1 MFKVLLALLCLVFSP
16 VVFGEEVVRSQP
28 FEVVE
33 LGPDNL
39 VRLVGEISE
48 PSASAFIQEL
58 YTVSAKS
65 PVVSVYIDSPGGDVL
80 AGIRM
85 IDAVV
90 GIKAVRP
97 GVKLHCFAQTAASM
111 AFIFLQTACD
121 KRVVSSFSLLMSHQ
135 ASLGVRGKAGEI
147 ETRMDLVRQLLQVLD
162 VRVAARLGMSV
173 EDYRTKIVNDWWLVG
188 TKALDVRAADVLG
201 VAACSAELKQCPLVF
216 AGPPQPAN

>member
-1 MFKVLLALLCLVFSP
+1 MRLLFALVCLAFSP
-16 VVFGEEVVRSQP
+16 VVLGK
-28 FEVVE
+28 EVVE

-39 VRLVGEISE
+39 VRLVGEISDA
-48 PSASAFIQEL
+48 SASAFIQEL
-58 YTVSAKS
+58 YTVSVKS

-90 GIKAVRP
+90 GLKAVRP
-97 GVKLHCFAQTAASM
+97 GVKLVCFAQTASSM
-111 AFIFLQTACD
+111 AFVFFQTACD
-121 KRVVSSFSLLMSHQ
+121 RRVVSDFSLLMSHQ

-147 ETRMDLVRQLLQVLD
+147 ETRMDLVRQLLSVLD
-162 VRVAARLGMSV
+162 VRVAARLGLSV

-201 VAACSAELKQCPLVF
+201 VAACLPEVKQCPLVYVV
-216 AGPPQPAN
+216 P